1 MDILIDWVTQIIIFL
16 LLASVVDLLVPET
29 SVKKYINFTVGL
41 ILILIFLK
49 PVFYL
54 FDMDVKSAI
63 EQSINEVEYQ
73 QNENSETENLIKTQ
87 KKEIQDSQHA
97 YILEQMAVQ
106 LKELANDTLQEEY
119 QQEITHIDFQISN
132 MGEVTYENLNENLD
146 KLHVTLQEAEEQE
159 GSVDAVEDV
168 AIGMEESS
176 DKEAEVDVNG
186 IKQLL
191 QDVWKV
197 DKEKIS
203 IKGEGGSS

>member
-97 YILEQMAVQ
+97 
-106 LKELANDTLQEEY
+106 
-119 QQEITHIDFQISN
+119 
-132 MGEVTYENLNENLD
+132 
-146 KLHVTLQEAEEQE
+146 
-159 GSVDAVEDV
+159 
-168 AIGMEESS
+168 
-176 DKEAEVDVNG
+176 
-186 IKQLL
+186 
-191 QDVWKV
+191 
-197 DKEKIS
+197 
-203 IKGEGGSS
+203 